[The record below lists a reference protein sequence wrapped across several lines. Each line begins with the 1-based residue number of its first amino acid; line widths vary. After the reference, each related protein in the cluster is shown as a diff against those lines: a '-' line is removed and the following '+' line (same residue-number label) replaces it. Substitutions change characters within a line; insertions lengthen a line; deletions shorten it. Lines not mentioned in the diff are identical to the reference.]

1 MALTALAINCTLKK
15 APQRSS
21 TNKLLREVMAQF
33 AKHDVTGEV
42 LLAADYN
49 ILPGVSHD
57 EGEGDQWPEILAK
70 IRAADI
76 FILGTPIWMGQPC
89 SVAKRV
95 CERMDAFFDD
105 TDDRKRM
112 LSYGKV
118 ACVAVVGNEDGAHH
132 CSAEIFQALNDVGF
146 TVPANGMTYWVGE
159 AMGDTNYVDLD
170 HAPRKTTEATEMM
183 VLNTV
188 HLARLLKAQPFP
200 GKNG

>member
-21 TNKLLREVMAQF
+21 TNKLLREIMAQF
-33 AKHDVTGEV
+33 ARHDVTGEV

-70 IRAADI
+70 IKAADI

-95 CERMDAFFDD
+95 CERMDGMA
-105 TDDRKRM
+105 
-112 LSYGKV
+112 LL
-118 ACVAVVGNEDGAHH
+118 DG
-132 CSAEIFQALNDVGF
+132 LK
-146 TVPANGMTYWVGE
+146 VGE
-159 AMGDTNYVDLD
+159 TIVTKGPLFIDRAAESG
-170 HAPRKTTEATEMM
+170 
-183 VLNTV
+183 
-188 HLARLLKAQPFP
+188 
-200 GKNG
+200 